1 MSKLWRVARN
11 KTVKPTGC
19 LQVKLQCSC
28 SSLVKPHLAVDQEHM
43 KEVSVEHK
51 YVNRKASLSLMSVKI
66 LVQV

>member
-11 KTVKPTGC
+11 KIVKPTGC

-43 KEVSVEHK
+43 KAVSIEHK
-51 YVNRKASLSLMSVKI
+51 YVHRKASSSMMSVKI
-66 LVQV
+66 LLQV